1 MTKFVCR
8 NKDCKKYGVEVEYTQ
23 VTYRFVN
30 GELRAECAE
39 CPECGQER
47 EEINENALIP
57 LSQKNV
63 QFGGQFSSASL
74 EQRREMLKK
83 RSHEHYEKEI
93 KPYKEHQL
101 HEMVKN
107 FKDASKG

>member
-47 EEINENALIP
+47 EEINENADKVLIFC
-57 LSQKNV
+57 LILIL
-63 QFGGQFSSASL
+63 QFHL
-74 EQRREMLKK
+74 
-83 RSHEHYEKEI
+83 
-93 KPYKEHQL
+93 
-101 HEMVKN
+101 
-107 FKDASKG
+107 